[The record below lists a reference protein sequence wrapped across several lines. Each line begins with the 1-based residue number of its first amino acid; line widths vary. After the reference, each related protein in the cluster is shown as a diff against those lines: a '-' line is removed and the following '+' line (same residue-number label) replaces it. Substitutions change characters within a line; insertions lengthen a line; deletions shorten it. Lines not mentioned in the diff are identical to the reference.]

1 MGVSRPLLE
10 TRPKWLAG
18 GPPGNRVQANFAR
31 TTLAGLPPA
40 MTASPAVTAPQNIA
54 SPHMDKP
61 ALRRRIRR
69 ARQAL
74 SRGYRLDA
82 MRAIARHASRLLKRG
97 KRVGAYLAAGSELD
111 LEILMS
117 VALWRGA
124 EVYLPQIPRRGRRL
138 WFSRLGAADRWY
150 LHPRYRIAEY
160 DGPALRAERLDV
172 LFVPLLA
179 IDDDGYRMGRAA
191 VLRHHAGFSSA
202 RAPVRQTLAGGR
214 GLRLP
219 TRRARAARALGHP
232 ARLSI
237 DRIRLA
243 PVALSPAC
251 R

>member
-1 MGVSRPLLE
+1 
-10 TRPKWLAG
+10 
-18 GPPGNRVQANFAR
+18 
-31 TTLAGLPPA
+31 
-40 MTASPAVTAPQNIA
+40 
-54 SPHMDKP
+54 MDKP

-179 IDDDGYRMGRAA
+179 IDDDGYRMGQGG
-191 VLRHHAGFSSA
+191 GFTTPRWLFVSA
-202 RAPVRQTLAGGR
+202 RASSANPCWWAW
-214 GLRLP
+214 P
-219 TRRARAARALGHP
+219 TTANA
-232 ARLSI
+232 S
-237 DRIRLA
+237 
-243 PVALSPAC
+243 SAC
-251 R
+251 RASPGTSGSIIY

>member
-1 MGVSRPLLE
+1 
-10 TRPKWLAG
+10 
-18 GPPGNRVQANFAR
+18 
-31 TTLAGLPPA
+31 
-40 MTASPAVTAPQNIA
+40 
-54 SPHMDKP
+54 
-61 ALRRRIRR
+61 
-69 ARQAL
+69 
-74 SRGYRLDA
+74 

-117 VALWRGA
+117 AALWRGA

-179 IDDDGYRMGRAA
+179 IDDEGYRMGQGG
-191 VLRHHAGFSSA
+191 GFYDT
-202 RAPVRQTLAGGR
+202 TLAFRQRARLFGKPLLVGVAYDCQR
-214 GLRLP
+214 VERVPREPWDVRLDYLLTESGLRRLP
-219 TRRARAARALGHP
+219 
-232 ARLSI
+232 
-237 DRIRLA
+237 
-243 PVALSPAC
+243 LSPLC